1 MSSVYTWGSE
11 PSIDINFSDNVSR
24 ASPSSRTYSGYLTIT
39 LGSCTGGSGK
49 NRRFF
54 GFYIAATVNG
64 TRKVLKNSSP
74 DQWNSGAYSASFPV
88 SGNTTA
94 SSVSVDVRLET
105 DAPRGS
111 KTVSCNISV
120 GAYSGSSGS
129 SGGGGT
135 TGPTAGASTPTLS
148 KSGAKLGEK
157 VTIYT
162 NRGDR
167 RYTHK
172 VTYTVGGETGTI
184 ATGVGASCEWT
195 PPTSLIDKVTTSGA
209 ACTIT
214 CTTYYGSTNKGTA
227 TARLTLYPPDGAA
240 PTVTD
245 GWISAERDNSLIPG
259 INAWVVGYS
268 KVKITFDPSK
278 ASGNFNATI
287 VGFSVQYDGET
298 VAAVDNTATT
308 KALTGTAATVRCMV
322 TDSRGNTTTETVE
335 VEALA
340 YAPPTITEASVYRCD
355 DALLAADDGVH
366 IAARATA
373 GCTGLNG
380 ENTVTLTAA
389 YKALDAADY
398 GAEVALQSGVT
409 GMVTG
414 SADIS
419 TMQSYTVRLTATDK
433 VGNSVTYTR
442 AVPTKSVTFHLKGGG
457 KGASFGSYAQTDCL
471 HCEWGAE
478 FAGDVSIAGALKVGD
493 KALADI
499 IKSVVTPLLPSVLT
513 IDAIYPV
520 GSIYMSVTE
529 NADPETLFPG
539 TYWERIA
546 GKFLLASSEGLYAVG
561 ATGGEAS
568 VILTAS
574 QMPSHTHGGSIESG
588 GEHSHSFS
596 GNQSGGS
603 SQTAEGKGASDSHY
617 TFYTSTDGSHS
628 HSLIISEAGG
638 GGSHNNMPP
647 YLVVHMWKR
656 IAGPETT

>member
-1 MSSVYTWGSE
+1 MSSYSWGSG
-11 PSIDINFSDNVSR
+11 PTLTVNISDNIYRVS
-24 ASPSSRTYSGYLTIT
+24 SGSTSYSGYVTVS
-39 LGSCTGGSGK
+39 LGGCSGGSY
-49 NRRFF
+49 F
-54 GFYIAATVNG
+54 GYYIDVTVNG
-64 TRKVLKNSSP
+64 TKKRLKENSP
-74 DQWNSGAYSASFPV
+74 DRWNSGAYSASFYV
-88 SGNTTA
+88 ASSTTA
-94 SSVSVDVRLET
+94 SSVSISITLGT
-105 DAPRGS
+105 NAPRGG
-111 KTVSCNISV
+111 KTLTYTTSIGS
-120 GAYSGSSGS
+120 YSSGS

-162 NRGDR
+162 NRGDS

-442 AVPTKSVTFHLKGGG
+442 AVPTKSVTFHLKSGG
-457 KGASFGSYAQTDCL
+457 KGAAFGKYAENDDYLDCQWMAKFAKSVEIADGLTVGGQT
-471 HCEWGAE
+471 
-478 FAGDVSIAGALKVGD
+478 
-493 KALADI
+493 LADI

-520 GSIYMSVTE
+520 GSVYITASDE
-529 NADPETLFPG
+529 EPETLFPG
-539 TYWERIA
+539 TYWERLP
-546 GKFLLASSEGLYAVG
+546 GRFLLGASTGLYENG
-561 ATGGEAS
+561 ATGGEAQ
-568 VILTAS
+568 VALTTS
-574 QMPSHTHGGSIESG
+574 EMPAHSHSG
-588 GEHSHSFS
+588 ETLGDGTHSHSFPGRS
-596 GNQSGGS
+596 ANGS
-603 SQTAEGKGASDSHY
+603 SGPSAESFASSDDARTLY
-617 TFYTSTDGSHS
+617 TNSDGYHTHGFTTNS
-628 HSLIISEAGG
+628 AGG
-638 GGSHNNMPP
+638 GAAHNNMPP
-647 YLVVHMWKR
+647 YLVVNMWKR
-656 IAGPETT
+656 TQ

>member
-1 MSSVYTWGSE
+1 MSSYSWGSG
-11 PSIDINFSDNVSR
+11 PTLTVNISDNIYRVS
-24 ASPSSRTYSGYLTIT
+24 SGSTSYSGYVTVS
-39 LGSCTGGSGK
+39 LGGCSGGSY
-49 NRRFF
+49 F
-54 GFYIAATVNG
+54 GYYIDVTVNG
-64 TRKVLKNSSP
+64 TKKRLKENSP
-74 DQWNSGAYSASFPV
+74 DRWNGGAYSASFYV
-88 SGNTTA
+88 AGSTTA
-94 SSVSVDVRLET
+94 SSVSISITLGT
-105 DAPRGS
+105 NAPRGG
-111 KTVSCNISV
+111 KTLTYTTSIGS
-120 GAYSGSSGS
+120 YSSGS

-148 KSGAKLGEK
+148 KNGAKLGEK

-442 AVPTKSVTFHLKGGG
+442 AVPTKSVTFHLKSGG
-457 KGASFGSYAQTDCL
+457 KGAAFGKYAENDDYLDCQWMAKFAKSVEIADGLTVGGQT
-471 HCEWGAE
+471 
-478 FAGDVSIAGALKVGD
+478 
-493 KALADI
+493 LADI

-520 GSIYMSVTE
+520 GSVYITASDE
-529 NADPETLFPG
+529 EPETLFPG
-539 TYWERIA
+539 TYWERLP
-546 GKFLLASSEGLYAVG
+546 GRFLLGASTGLYENG
-561 ATGGEAS
+561 ATGGEAQ
-568 VILTAS
+568 VALTTS
-574 QMPSHTHGGSIESG
+574 EMPAHSHSG
-588 GEHSHSFS
+588 ETLGDGTHSHSFPGRS
-596 GNQSGGS
+596 ANGS
-603 SQTAEGKGASDSHY
+603 SGPSAESFASSDDARTLY
-617 TFYTSTDGSHS
+617 TNSDGYHTHGFTTNS
-628 HSLIISEAGG
+628 AGG
-638 GGSHNNMPP
+638 GAAHNNMPP
-647 YLVVHMWKR
+647 YLVVNMWKR
-656 IAGPETT
+656 TQ

>member
-1 MSSVYTWGSE
+1 MSSYSWGSE
-11 PSIDINFSDNVSR
+11 PTLTVNISDNIYRVS
-24 ASPSSRTYSGYLTIT
+24 SGSTSYSGYVTVS
-39 LGSCTGGSGK
+39 LGGCSGGSY
-49 NRRFF
+49 F
-54 GFYIAATVNG
+54 GYYIDVTVNG
-64 TRKVLKNSSP
+64 TKKRLKENSP
-74 DQWNSGAYSASFPV
+74 DRWNSGAYSASFYV
-88 SGNTTA
+88 ASSTTA
-94 SSVSVDVRLET
+94 SSVSISITLGT
-105 DAPRGS
+105 NAPRGG
-111 KTVSCNISV
+111 KTLTYTTSIGS
-120 GAYSGSSGS
+120 YSSGS
-129 SGGGGT
+129 SGGGGS

-162 NRGDR
+162 NRGDS

-366 IAARATA
+366 IAAKATA
-373 GCTGLNG
+373 GCTSLGGANS
-380 ENTVTLTAA
+380 VTLKAA
-389 YKALDAADY
+389 YKAADAASY
-398 GAEVALQSGVT
+398 GTEVTLQSGVA

-419 TMQSYTVRLTATDK
+419 TMQSYMVRLTATDK
-433 VGNSVTYTR
+433 LGNSTVYEK
-442 AVPTKSVTFHLKGGG
+442 AVPTKSVTFHLKNGG
-457 KGASFGSYAQTDCL
+457 KGAAFGKYAENDDYLDCQWKAKFAQSV
-471 HCEWGAE
+471 EIAE
-478 FAGDVSIAGALKVGD
+478 GLTVGGQ
-493 KALADI
+493 ALADI

-628 HSLIISEAGG
+628 HSLSISEAGG

-647 YLVVHMWKR
+647 YLVVNMWKR
-656 IAGPETT
+656 TQ

>member
-1 MSSVYTWGSE
+1 MSSYSWGSG
-11 PSIDINFSDNVSR
+11 PTLTVNISDNIYRVS
-24 ASPSSRTYSGYLTIT
+24 SGSTSYSGYVTVS
-39 LGSCTGGSGK
+39 LGGCSGGSY
-49 NRRFF
+49 F
-54 GFYIAATVNG
+54 GYYIDVTVNG
-64 TRKVLKNSSP
+64 TKKRLKENSP
-74 DQWNSGAYSASFPV
+74 DRWNSGAYSASFYV
-88 SGNTTA
+88 ASSTTA
-94 SSVSVDVRLET
+94 SSVSISITLGT
-105 DAPRGS
+105 NAPRGG
-111 KTVSCNISV
+111 KTLTYTTSIGS
-120 GAYSGSSGS
+120 YSSGS
-129 SGGGGT
+129 SGGGGS

-162 NRGDR
+162 NRGDS

-366 IAARATA
+366 IAAKATA
-373 GCTGLNG
+373 GCTSLGGANS
-380 ENTVTLTAA
+380 VTLKAA
-389 YKALDAADY
+389 YKAADAASY
-398 GAEVALQSGVT
+398 GTEVTLQSGVA

-419 TMQSYTVRLTATDK
+419 TMQSYMVRLTATDK
-433 VGNSVTYTR
+433 LGNSTVYEK
-442 AVPTKSVTFHLKGGG
+442 AVPTKSVTFHLKNGG
-457 KGASFGSYAQTDCL
+457 KGAAFGKYAENDDYLDCQWKAKFAQSV
-471 HCEWGAE
+471 EIAE
-478 FAGDVSIAGALKVGD
+478 GLTVGGQ
-493 KALADI
+493 ALADI

-628 HSLIISEAGG
+628 HSLSISEAGG

-647 YLVVHMWKR
+647 YLVVNMWKR
-656 IAGPETT
+656 TQ

>member
-1 MSSVYTWGSE
+1 MSSYSWGSE
-11 PSIDINFSDNVSR
+11 PTLTVNISDNIYRVS
-24 ASPSSRTYSGYLTIT
+24 SGSTSYSGYVTVS
-39 LGSCTGGSGK
+39 LGGCSGGSY
-49 NRRFF
+49 F
-54 GFYIAATVNG
+54 GYYIDVTVNG
-64 TRKVLKNSSP
+64 TKKRLKENSP
-74 DQWNSGAYSASFPV
+74 GRWNSGAYSASFYV
-88 SGNTTA
+88 ASSTTA
-94 SSVSVDVRLET
+94 SSVSISITLGT
-105 DAPRGS
+105 NAPRGG
-111 KTVSCNISV
+111 KTLTYTTSIGS
-120 GAYSGSSGS
+120 YSSGS
-129 SGGGGT
+129 SGGGGS

-162 NRGDR
+162 NRGDS

-366 IAARATA
+366 IAAKATA
-373 GCTGLNG
+373 GCTSLGGANS
-380 ENTVTLTAA
+380 VTLKAA
-389 YKALDAADY
+389 YKAADAASY
-398 GAEVALQSGVT
+398 GTEVTLQSGVA

-419 TMQSYTVRLTATDK
+419 TMQSYMVRLTATDK
-433 VGNSVTYTR
+433 LGNSTVYEK
-442 AVPTKSVTFHLKGGG
+442 AVPTKSVTFHLKNGG
-457 KGASFGSYAQTDCL
+457 KGAAFGKYAENDDYLDCQWKAKFAQSV
-471 HCEWGAE
+471 EIAE
-478 FAGDVSIAGALKVGD
+478 GLTVGGQ
-493 KALADI
+493 ALADI

-628 HSLIISEAGG
+628 HSLSISEAGG

-647 YLVVHMWKR
+647 YLVVNMWKR
-656 IAGPETT
+656 TQ

>member
-1 MSSVYTWGSE
+1 MSSYSWGSE
-11 PSIDINFSDNVSR
+11 PTLTVNISDNIYRVS
-24 ASPSSRTYSGYLTIT
+24 SGSTSYSGYVTVS
-39 LGSCTGGSGK
+39 LGGCSGGSY
-49 NRRFF
+49 F
-54 GFYIAATVNG
+54 GYYIDVTVNG
-64 TRKVLKNSSP
+64 TKKRLKENSP
-74 DQWNSGAYSASFPV
+74 DRWNSGAYSASFYV
-88 SGNTTA
+88 ASSTTA
-94 SSVSVDVRLET
+94 SSVSISITLGT
-105 DAPRGS
+105 NAPRGG
-111 KTVSCNISV
+111 KTLTYTTSIGS
-120 GAYSGSSGS
+120 YSSGN
-129 SGGGGT
+129 SGGGGS

-162 NRGDR
+162 NRGDS

-433 VGNSVTYTR
+433 VDNSVTYTR
-442 AVPTKSVTFHLKGGG
+442 AVPTKSVTFHLKSGG
-457 KGASFGSYAQTDCL
+457 KGAAFGKYAENDDYLDCQ
-471 HCEWGAE
+471 WMAK
-478 FAGDVSIAGALKVGD
+478 FAKSVEIADGLTVGGQ
-493 KALADI
+493 ALADI

-628 HSLIISEAGG
+628 HSLSISEAGG

>member
-1 MSSVYTWGSE
+1 MSSYSWGSE
-11 PSIDINFSDNVSR
+11 PTLTVNISDNIYRVS
-24 ASPSSRTYSGYLTIT
+24 SGSTSYSGYVTVS
-39 LGSCTGGSGK
+39 LGGCSGGSY
-49 NRRFF
+49 F
-54 GFYIAATVNG
+54 GYYIDVTVNG
-64 TRKVLKNSSP
+64 TKKRLKENSP
-74 DQWNSGAYSASFPV
+74 DRWNSGAYSASFYV
-88 SGNTTA
+88 ASSTTA
-94 SSVSVDVRLET
+94 SSVSISITLGT
-105 DAPRGS
+105 NAPRGG
-111 KTVSCNISV
+111 KTLTYTTSIGS
-120 GAYSGSSGS
+120 YSSGS
-129 SGGGGT
+129 SGGGGS

-162 NRGDR
+162 NRGDS

-366 IAARATA
+366 IAAKATA
-373 GCTGLNG
+373 GCTSLGGANS
-380 ENTVTLTAA
+380 VTLKAA
-389 YKALDAADY
+389 YKAADAASY
-398 GAEVALQSGVT
+398 GTEVTLQSGVA

-419 TMQSYTVRLTATDK
+419 TMQSYMVRLTATDK
-433 VGNSVTYTR
+433 LGNSTVYEK
-442 AVPTKSVTFHLKGGG
+442 AVPTKSVTFHLKNGG
-457 KGASFGSYAQTDCL
+457 KGAAFGKYADNDDYLDCQWKAKFAQSV
-471 HCEWGAE
+471 EIAE
-478 FAGDVSIAGALKVGD
+478 GLTVGGQ
-493 KALADI
+493 ALADI

-628 HSLIISEAGG
+628 HSLSISEAGG

-647 YLVVHMWKR
+647 YLVVNMWKR
-656 IAGPETT
+656 TQ

>member
-1 MSSVYTWGSE
+1 MLSLTRILIASDDSVFTRALSSAIESSAQL
-11 PSIDINFSDNVSR
+11 SI
-24 ASPSSRTYSGYLTIT
+24 
-39 LGSCTGGSGK
+39 TGI
-49 NRRFF
+49 
-54 GFYIAATVNG
+54 Y
-64 TRKVLKNSSP
+64 
-74 DQWNSGAYSASFPV
+74 
-88 SGNTTA
+88 
-94 SSVSVDVRLET
+94 
-105 DAPRGS
+105 
-111 KTVSCNISV
+111 
-120 GAYSGSSGS
+120 SSGD
-129 SGGGGT
+129 GLT
-135 TGPTAGASTPTLS
+135 D
-148 KSGAKLGEK
+148 
-157 VTIYT
+157 TILHEQP
-162 NRGDR
+162 D
-167 RYTHK
+167 
-172 VTYTVGGETGTI
+172 
-184 ATGVGASCEWT
+184 AL
-195 PPTSLIDKVTTSGA
+195 LID
-209 ACTIT
+209 
-214 CTTYYGSTNKGTA
+214 
-227 TARLTLYPPDGAA
+227 LM
-240 PTVTD
+240 
-245 GWISAERDNSLIPG
+245 IPG

-366 IAARATA
+366 IAAKATA
-373 GCTGLNG
+373 GCTSLGGANS
-380 ENTVTLTAA
+380 VTLKAA
-389 YKALDAADY
+389 YKAADAASY
-398 GAEVALQSGVT
+398 GTEVTLQSGVA

-419 TMQSYTVRLTATDK
+419 TMQSYMVRLTATDK
-433 VGNSVTYTR
+433 LGNSTVYEK
-442 AVPTKSVTFHLKGGG
+442 AVPTKSVTFHLKNGG
-457 KGASFGSYAQTDCL
+457 KGAAFGKYAENDDYLDCQWKAKFAQSV
-471 HCEWGAE
+471 EIAE
-478 FAGDVSIAGALKVGD
+478 GLTVGGQ
-493 KALADI
+493 ALADI

-628 HSLIISEAGG
+628 HSLSISEAGG

-647 YLVVHMWKR
+647 YLVVNMWKR
-656 IAGPETT
+656 TQ

>member
-1 MSSVYTWGSE
+1 MSFSWGSG
-11 PSIDINFSDNVSR
+11 PTIPVNVASNISR
-24 ASPSSRTYSGYLTIT
+24 SGMSYSGYVTVS
-39 LGSCTGGSGK
+39 LGAVTGKST
-49 NRRFF
+49 F
-54 GFYIAATVNG
+54 GYYIEVTVNG
-64 TRKVLKNSSP
+64 TTKRLKENYP
-74 DQWNSGAYSASFPV
+74 DQWSSGAYSASFPV
-88 SGNTTA
+88 SGSTTA
-94 SSVSVDVRLET
+94 STISVAVT
-105 DAPRGS
+105 MGTNAPRGS
-111 KTVSCNISV
+111 STYYESISI
-120 GAYSGSSGS
+120 GSYSSGS
-129 SGGGGT
+129 GSGGT

-148 KSGAKLGEK
+148 KNGAKLGEK

-214 CTTYYGSTNKGTA
+214 CTTYYGSTNKGTV

-389 YKALDAADY
+389 YKALNAADY

-457 KGASFGSYAQTDCL
+457 KGAAFGKYAENDDYLDCQWKAKFAQSV
-471 HCEWGAE
+471 EIAE
-478 FAGDVSIAGALKVGD
+478 GLTVGGQ
-493 KALADI
+493 ALADI
-499 IKSVVTPLLPSVLT
+499 IKSVVTPMLPSVLT

-529 NADPETLFPG
+529 NANPEALFPG
-539 TYWERIA
+539 THWERIA
-546 GKFLLASSEGLYAVG
+546 GKFLLASSAGLYAVG

-628 HSLIISEAGG
+628 HSLSISEAGG

>member
-1 MSSVYTWGSE
+1 MSSYSWGSE
-11 PSIDINFSDNVSR
+11 PTLTVNISDNIYRVS
-24 ASPSSRTYSGYLTIT
+24 SGSTSYSGYVTVS
-39 LGSCTGGSGK
+39 LGGCSGGSY
-49 NRRFF
+49 F
-54 GFYIAATVNG
+54 GYYIDVTVNG
-64 TRKVLKNSSP
+64 TKKRLKENSP
-74 DQWNSGAYSASFPV
+74 DRWNSGAYSASFYV
-88 SGNTTA
+88 ASSTTA
-94 SSVSVDVRLET
+94 SSVSISITLGT
-105 DAPRGS
+105 NAPRGG
-111 KTVSCNISV
+111 KTLTYTTSIGS
-120 GAYSGSSGS
+120 YSSGS
-129 SGGGGT
+129 SGGGGS

-162 NRGDR
+162 NRGDS

-366 IAARATA
+366 IAAKATA
-373 GCTGLNG
+373 GCTSLGGANS
-380 ENTVTLTAA
+380 VTLKAA
-389 YKALDAADY
+389 YKAADAASY
-398 GAEVALQSGVT
+398 GTEVTLQSGVA

-419 TMQSYTVRLTATDK
+419 TMQSYMVRLTATDK
-433 VGNSVTYTR
+433 LGNSTVYEK
-442 AVPTKSVTFHLKGGG
+442 AVPTKSVTFHLKNGG
-457 KGASFGSYAQTDCL
+457 KDAAFGKYAENDDYLDCQWKAKFAQSV
-471 HCEWGAE
+471 EIAE
-478 FAGDVSIAGALKVGD
+478 GLTVGGQ
-493 KALADI
+493 ALADI

-628 HSLIISEAGG
+628 HSLSISEAGG

-647 YLVVHMWKR
+647 YLVVNMWKR
-656 IAGPETT
+656 TQ

>member
-1 MSSVYTWGSE
+1 MSSYSWGSG
-11 PSIDINFSDNVSR
+11 PTLTVYVTSNISR
-24 ASPSSRTYSGYLTIT
+24 SGMSYSGYVTVS
-39 LGSCTGGSGK
+39 LGSCTGGSGA
-49 NRRFF
+49 NRTHF
-54 GFYIAATVNG
+54 GYYIDATVNG
-64 TRKVLKNSSP
+64 TKKRLKENSP
-74 DQWNSGAYSASFPV
+74 DQWNSGAYSASFYV
-88 SGNTTA
+88 SGSTTA
-94 SSVSVDVRLET
+94 SSISIPVTLGT
-105 DAPRGS
+105 NAPRG
-111 KTVSCNISV
+111 
-120 GAYSGSSGS
+120 GASLTYTTSIGSYSSGS
-129 SGGGGT
+129 SGGGST

-162 NRGDR
+162 NRGDS
-167 RYTHK
+167 RYTHT

-184 ATGVGASCEWT
+184 ATGVGTNCEWT

-278 ASGNFNATI
+278 VSGNFNATI
-287 VGFSVQYDGET
+287 AGFSVQYDGET
-298 VAAVDNTATT
+298 AAAVNNTATT

-322 TDSRGNTTTETVE
+322 TDSRGNTTVETVE

-373 GCTGLNG
+373 GCTSLNG

-398 GAEVALQSGVT
+398 GAEVTLQSGVT

-419 TMQSYTVRLTATDK
+419 TMQSYMVRLTATDK
-433 VGNSVTYTR
+433 VGNSVTYIKT
-442 AVPTKSVTFHLKGGG
+442 VPTKSVTFHLKSGG

-493 KALADI
+493 KTLADI

-529 NADPETLFPG
+529 NADPEALFPG

-561 ATGGEAS
+561 TEGGEAS
-568 VILTAS
+568 VTLTAS
-574 QMPSHTHGGSIESG
+574 QMPSHTHGGSIGSG

-617 TFYTSTDGSHS
+617 TFYTSTDGGHS
-628 HSLIISEAGG
+628 HSLGISEAGG

>member
-1 MSSVYTWGSE
+1 MSSYSWGSE
-11 PSIDINFSDNVSR
+11 PTLTVNISDNIYRVS
-24 ASPSSRTYSGYLTIT
+24 SGSTSYSGYVTVS
-39 LGSCTGGSGK
+39 LGGCSGGSY
-49 NRRFF
+49 F
-54 GFYIAATVNG
+54 GYYIDVTVNG
-64 TRKVLKNSSP
+64 TKKRLKENSP
-74 DQWNSGAYSASFPV
+74 DRWNSGAYSASFYV
-88 SGNTTA
+88 ASSTTA
-94 SSVSVDVRLET
+94 SSVSISITLGT
-105 DAPRGS
+105 NAPRGG
-111 KTVSCNISV
+111 KTLTYTTSIGS
-120 GAYSGSSGS
+120 YSSGS
-129 SGGGGT
+129 SGGGGS

-162 NRGDR
+162 NRGDS

-214 CTTYYGSTNKGTA
+214 CITYYGSTNKGTA

-366 IAARATA
+366 IAAKATA
-373 GCTGLNG
+373 GCTSLGGANS
-380 ENTVTLTAA
+380 VTLKAA
-389 YKALDAADY
+389 YKAADAASY
-398 GAEVALQSGVT
+398 GTEVTLQSGVA

-419 TMQSYTVRLTATDK
+419 TMQSYMVRLTATDK
-433 VGNSVTYTR
+433 LGNSTVYEK
-442 AVPTKSVTFHLKGGG
+442 AVPTKSVTFHLKNGG
-457 KGASFGSYAQTDCL
+457 KGAAFGKYAENDDYLDCQWKAKFAQSV
-471 HCEWGAE
+471 EIAE
-478 FAGDVSIAGALKVGD
+478 GLTVGGQ
-493 KALADI
+493 ALADI

-628 HSLIISEAGG
+628 HSLSISEAGG

-647 YLVVHMWKR
+647 YLVVNMWKR
-656 IAGPETT
+656 TQ

>member
-1 MSSVYTWGSE
+1 MSSYSWGSG
-11 PSIDINFSDNVSR
+11 PTITVYVTSNISR
-24 ASPSSRTYSGYLTIT
+24 SGMSYSGYVTVS
-39 LGSCTGGSGK
+39 LGSCTGGSGA
-49 NRRFF
+49 NRTHF
-54 GFYIAATVNG
+54 GYYIDATVNR
-64 TRKVLKNSSP
+64 TKKRLKENSP
-74 DQWNSGAYSASFPV
+74 DQWNSGAYSASFYV
-88 SGNTTA
+88 SGSTTA
-94 SSVSVDVRLET
+94 SSISVPVTLGT
-105 DAPRGS
+105 NAPRGGTS
-111 KTVSCNISV
+111 LTYTTSIGS
-120 GAYSGSSGS
+120 YSSGS

-162 NRGDR
+162 NRGDS
-167 RYTHK
+167 RYTHT

-214 CTTYYGSTNKGTA
+214 CTTYYGGTNKGTA

-278 ASGNFNATI
+278 VSGNFNATI
-287 VGFSVQYDGET
+287 VGFSVQYEGET
-298 VAAVDNTATT
+298 TAAADNTATT
-308 KALTGTAATVRCMV
+308 KALTGAAATVRCMV

-335 VEALA
+335 VTALA

-373 GCTGLNG
+373 GCTSLNG

-398 GAEVALQSGVT
+398 GAEVTLQSGVT

-433 VGNSVTYTR
+433 VGSSVTYIKT
-442 AVPTKSVTFHLKGGG
+442 VPTKSVTFHLKAGG
-457 KGASFGSYAQTDCL
+457 KGAAFGKYAEKDALACQWD
-471 HCEWGAE
+471 AE
-478 FAGDVSIAGALKVGD
+478 FAGNVDIAGTLKVGD
-493 KALADI
+493 QTLADV
-499 IKSVVTPLLPSVLT
+499 IKGVVTPLLPSVLT
-513 IDAIYPV
+513 VDAIYPV

-529 NADPETLFPG
+529 DTDPELLFPG

-546 GKFLLASSEGLYAVG
+546 GRFLLGSSDGLYAVG
-561 ATGGEAS
+561 QLGGEAS
-568 VILTAS
+568 VTLTAS
-574 QMPSHTHGGSIESG
+574 QMPSHTHGGSIG
-588 GEHSHSFS
+588 YDGQHSHRFP
-596 GNQSGGS
+596 GRV
-603 SQTAEGKGASDSHY
+603 
-617 TFYTSTDGSHS
+617 TDGNSGPSAESFASSNDGRTLYTDEDGNHT
-628 HSLIISEAGG
+628 HSLSINETGG

>member
-1 MSSVYTWGSE
+1 MSSYSWGSE
-11 PSIDINFSDNVSR
+11 PTLTVNISDNIYRVS
-24 ASPSSRTYSGYLTIT
+24 SGSTSYSGYVTVS
-39 LGSCTGGSGK
+39 LGGCSGGSY
-49 NRRFF
+49 F
-54 GFYIAATVNG
+54 GYYIDVTVNG
-64 TRKVLKNSSP
+64 TKKRLKENSP
-74 DQWNSGAYSASFPV
+74 DRWNSGAYSASFYV
-88 SGNTTA
+88 ASSTTA
-94 SSVSVDVRLET
+94 SSVSISITLGT
-105 DAPRGS
+105 NAPRGG
-111 KTVSCNISV
+111 KTLTYTTSIGS
-120 GAYSGSSGS
+120 YSSGS

-162 NRGDR
+162 NRGDS

-366 IAARATA
+366 IAAKATA
-373 GCTGLNG
+373 GCTSLGGANS
-380 ENTVTLTAA
+380 VTLKAA
-389 YKALDAADY
+389 YKAADAASY
-398 GAEVALQSGVT
+398 GTEVTLQSGVA

-419 TMQSYTVRLTATDK
+419 TMQSYMVRLTATDK
-433 VGNSVTYTR
+433 LGNSTVYEK
-442 AVPTKSVTFHLKGGG
+442 AVPTKSVTFHLKNGG
-457 KGASFGSYAQTDCL
+457 KGAAFGKYAENDDYLDCQWKAKFAQSV
-471 HCEWGAE
+471 EIAE
-478 FAGDVSIAGALKVGD
+478 GLTVGGQ
-493 KALADI
+493 ALADI

-628 HSLIISEAGG
+628 HSLSISEAGG

-647 YLVVHMWKR
+647 YLVVNMWKR
-656 IAGPETT
+656 TQ

>member
-1 MSSVYTWGSE
+1 MSSYSWGSE
-11 PSIDINFSDNVSR
+11 PTLTVNISDNIYRVS
-24 ASPSSRTYSGYLTIT
+24 SGSTSYSGYVTVS
-39 LGSCTGGSGK
+39 LGGCSGGSY
-49 NRRFF
+49 F
-54 GFYIAATVNG
+54 GYYIDVTVNG
-64 TRKVLKNSSP
+64 TKKRLKENSP
-74 DQWNSGAYSASFPV
+74 DRWNSGAYSASFYV
-88 SGNTTA
+88 ASSTTA
-94 SSVSVDVRLET
+94 SSVSISITLGT
-105 DAPRGS
+105 NAPRGG
-111 KTVSCNISV
+111 KTLTYTTSIGS
-120 GAYSGSSGS
+120 YSSGS
-129 SGGGGT
+129 SGGGGS

-162 NRGDR
+162 NRGDS

-245 GWISAERDNSLIPG
+245 GWISAERDHSLIPG

-366 IAARATA
+366 IAAKATA
-373 GCTGLNG
+373 GCTSLGGANS
-380 ENTVTLTAA
+380 VTLKAA
-389 YKALDAADY
+389 YKAADAASY
-398 GAEVALQSGVT
+398 GTEVTLQSGVA

-419 TMQSYTVRLTATDK
+419 TMQSYMVRLTATDK
-433 VGNSVTYTR
+433 LGNSTVYEK
-442 AVPTKSVTFHLKGGG
+442 AVPTKSVTFHLKNGG
-457 KGASFGSYAQTDCL
+457 KGAAFGKYAENDDYLDCQWKAKFAQSV
-471 HCEWGAE
+471 EIAE
-478 FAGDVSIAGALKVGD
+478 GLTVGGQ
-493 KALADI
+493 ALADI

-628 HSLIISEAGG
+628 HSLSISEAGG

-647 YLVVHMWKR
+647 YLVVNMWKR
-656 IAGPETT
+656 TQ